1 MTTMSEH
8 IIPRKTY
15 VGIWIAL
22 MCLTALTAGL
32 SYVDFG
38 AFSAAVAL
46 LIATIKGGLVV
57 LFFMEV
63 KYISHRQTYLVILA
77 GFFWL
82 LILLSLAMSDYISR
96 SWT

>member
-1 MTTMSEH
+1 MSEH

-32 SYVDFG
+32 SYIDFG

-46 LIATIKGGLVV
+46 LIATIKGSLVV

-63 KYISHRQTYLVILA
+63 KYISHRQTYLVIIA
-77 GFFWL
+77 GIFWL
-82 LILLSLAMSDYISR
+82 MILLLLAMSDYISR
-96 SWT
+96 SWA